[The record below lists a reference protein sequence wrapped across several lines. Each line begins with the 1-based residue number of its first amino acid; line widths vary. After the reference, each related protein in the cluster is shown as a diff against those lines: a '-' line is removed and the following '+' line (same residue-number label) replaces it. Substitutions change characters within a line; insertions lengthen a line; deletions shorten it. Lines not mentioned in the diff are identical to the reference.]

1 MAERDGVKPAT
12 FRSPGGRYP
21 AIESFRSRSSLMR
34 IHWILMSGMPERSSP
49 SPNDGYP
56 HQNSGSPTR
65 TRTWDIRINSPVFYQ
80 LNYEGT
86 GGSKSCRSVIWSQR
100 RFARPVTR
108 PHEGRAALARCAGL
122 LTVRTVSS
130 RMVAQRGF
138 EPLTSWL

>member
-1 MAERDGVKPAT
+1 MAERDGIEPAT

-21 AIESFRSRSSLMR
+21 AIESVRSRSSLMR

-56 HQNSGSPTR
+56 HQNSGSLTR
-65 TRTWDIRINSPVFYQ
+65 TRTWDAPVNSRLLYQ
-80 LNYEGT
+80 LSYEGT
-86 GGSKSCRSVIWSQR
+86 HGGDPAVKWSQR
-100 RFARPVTR
+100 RLARPVTR

-130 RMVAQRGF
+130 RMVAQGGF
-138 EPLTSWL
+138 EPPFSWL